1 MNRGKMVAKRARGP
15 IMAANL
21 ALICIKKGNVRVRVD
36 DKLGLRSRTTY
47 RENMAANVKQKPI
60 VAVEKRP
67 TRRKM

>member
-1 MNRGKMVAKRARGP
+1 
-15 IMAANL
+15 MAANL